1 MSFPGRLQPVEAWND
16 EQRAALDELADV
28 IAERVVRE
36 ILAEQVA
43 GATAHTNLFATP
55 A

>member
-1 MSFPGRLQPVEAWND
+1 MSSPGRLPPVEAWKD

-28 IAERVVRE
+28 MAELVVRE

-43 GATAHTNLFATP
+43 GATADTNLGATP

>member
-1 MSFPGRLQPVEAWND
+1 LPPVEAWKN
-16 EQRAALDELADV
+16 ERRTALHELADV
-28 IAERVVRE
+28 IAELVVRE

-43 GATAHTNLFATP
+43 GTMADTNLRATP